1 MLRDWT
7 GLQIKVRIVSN
18 YPTTRLTSSPD
29 RSRQDLDEHEA
40 TTKGEDALRAY
51 CDAQRPGLINS
62 TAAGIIE
69 QMSSILPDV
78 DKRAL
83 RESDELGVFMEH
95 TMRKS
100 RQMNE
105 MPRVLLQLTS
115 LCA

>member
-1 MLRDWT
+1 M
-7 GLQIKVRIVSN
+7 
-18 YPTTRLTSSPD
+18 
-29 RSRQDLDEHEA
+29 
-40 TTKGEDALRAY
+40 KGEDALREY

-100 RQMNE
+100 RHMNKTLRLV
-105 MPRVLLQLTS
+105 P
-115 LCA
+115 